1 MTDDGGLGV
10 SDIVREDV
18 AELVAGFPGVGRAF
32 SGATVVIA
40 GGAGFL
46 LSYLVDFFAALNDGG
61 AQTPVRIVVLDNFS
75 SGAPARLAHLAQRPD
90 VAIHDVNIAQPLE
103 LEGAADYV
111 VHGASI
117 ASPPLYR
124 QYPIETIEAN
134 VWGTRNLLEYAADH
148 GARSFVYL
156 SSSEIYGDPEA
167 SSIPTPEDYPGRVSS
182 TGPRACY
189 DESKRLG
196 ETLCVAYHQQRGVP
210 AKMVRPF
217 NVYGPRLSLDDG
229 RIVPDLLRDALAG
242 GPLRLFSDG
251 APTRS
256 FCYVSDAIAGILAV
270 LLSQHHGEPFNIG
283 NDEEI
288 SIRQLA
294 EIMGEVAPGNPPVE
308 FETHSDPDYLVDNPN
323 RRCPD
328 ITKSRELLGYEPRV
342 RTREGLA
349 RTLSHYVS
357 KEASADTSPADAN
370 AEGKA

>member
-1 MTDDGGLGV
+1 MSEV
-10 SDIVREDV
+10 VREDI
-18 AELVAGFPGVGRAF
+18 AGLVSRFPAAGSTFA
-32 SGATVVIA
+32 GATVVVA

-46 LSYLVDFFAALNDGG
+46 LSYLVDFLVALNDRG
-61 AQTPVRIVVLDNFS
+61 AQPPVRIVVLDNFS

-90 VAIHDVNIAQPLE
+90 VAIHDLNIARPLE

-124 QYPIETIEAN
+124 RYPIETIEAN
-134 VWGTRNLLEYAADH
+134 VWGTRHLLDYAAARDV
-148 GARSFVYL
+148 RSFVYL
-156 SSSEIYGDPEA
+156 SSSEIYGDPDA
-167 SSIPTPEDYPGRVSS
+167 GSIPTPESYPGHVSS

-196 ETLCVAYHQQRGVP
+196 ETLCVAYHQQRAVP

-217 NVYGPRLSLDDG
+217 NVYGPRLSLEDG

-256 FCYVSDAIAGILAV
+256 FCYISDAIAGILAV
-270 LLSQHHGEPFNIG
+270 LLSDHDGEPFNVG

-288 SIRQLA
+288 SIRHLA
-294 EIMGEVAPGNPPVE
+294 EMMGELAPGNPRVE
-308 FETHSDPDYLVDNPN
+308 FETHRDPAYLVDNPN

-328 ITKSRELLGYEPRV
+328 VTKSRELLGYEPRV

-349 RTLSHYVS
+349 RTLRHY
-357 KEASADTSPADAN
+357 ASADASLAN
-370 AEGKA
+370 AETNTDATEGEA

>member
-1 MTDDGGLGV
+1 VTDHGGLGV
-10 SDIVREDV
+10 SEIVREDV
-18 AELVAGFPGVGRAF
+18 ADLVAGFPGVGRAF
-32 SGATVVIA
+32 SGATVLIA

-61 AQTPVRIVVLDNFS
+61 EQTPVRIVVLDNFT
-75 SGAPARLAHLAQRPD
+75 SGAPARLAHLEQRAD

-111 VHGASI
+111 IHGASI
-117 ASPPLYR
+117 ASPTLYR

-134 VWGTRNLLEYAADH
+134 VWGTRNLLEYASER

-167 SSIPTPEDYPGRVSS
+167 TSIPTPESYPGHVSS

-217 NVYGPRLSLDDG
+217 NVYGPRLSLEDG

-256 FCYVSDAIAGILAV
+256 FCYISDAIAGILAV
-270 LLSQHHGEPFNIG
+270 LLSQHQGEPFNVG

-294 EIMGEVAPGNPPVE
+294 EMMSELAPGNPGVE
-308 FETHSDPDYLVDNPN
+308 FETHSDPAYLVDNPN

-349 RTLSHYVS
+349 RTLSHY
-357 KEASADTSPADAN
+357 ASADTSVADTEV
-370 AEGKA
+370 EGEA